1 MEYRQLG
8 RTEMK
13 VSTVCL
19 GCWAL
24 IGDATWGDQDR
35 DASLATLRA
44 AVEAGITF
52 FDTAPGYGGGE
63 SEELVGRALADV
75 RDDVILATKV
85 PGDQLAPEQVI
96 ASCETSLRLL
106 GTDAIDLLQIHWPRP
121 DVPLAET
128 LGAMERLKRQGKIR
142 AIGVSNFGASY
153 LEELASLGR
162 AETNQV
168 CYSLLWRPIEHE
180 VAPVCMEH
188 EIGILCYSPLCQ
200 GLLTGKFASAD
211 DVPQGRARTR
221 LFSKHRP
228 QARHDEPGCEAETFE
243 AIARLR
249 RIADGAGQ
257 PMGRMALAWLLAQ
270 PGVTSVVAGAR
281 SVRQVAENA
290 VAGDLHLGASTLAAL
305 SAATE
310 TVKARIGTNADMWQT
325 ESRMERG

>member
-1 MEYRQLG
+1 MG
-8 RTEMK
+8 
-13 VSTVCL
+13 
-19 GCWAL
+19 
-24 IGDATWGDQDR
+24 
-35 DASLATLRA
+35 
-44 AVEAGITF
+44 
-52 FDTAPGYGGGE
+52 
-63 SEELVGRALADV
+63 
-75 RDDVILATKV
+75 
-85 PGDQLAPEQVI
+85 
-96 ASCETSLRLL
+96 CETALHLAEQGRKVTVVEMLPEVV
-106 GTDAIDLLQIHWPRP
+106 TDAIPIKAVLTARLIDNGVEILTGVKVTEITDGGVTALDLNQNVVNMEGDR
-121 DVPLAET
+121 VVLAAGLIPQAGLYE
-128 LGAMERLKRQGKIR
+128 ELKRQGKIR

-188 EIGILCYSPLCQ
+188 DIGILCYSPLCQ

-249 RIADGAGQ
+249 RIAEGAGQ

-290 VAGDLHLGASTLAAL
+290 VAADLHLGTSTLAAL